1 MLLYRIDTN
10 NVVMQKKGRAQYSLI
25 STRYITLHLFPDII
39 FSFINILRPT
49 LSKKESI
56 VLIVDYW
63 SNPEESI
70 VLIVDY
76 WSNPEESIV
85 LIVDYWSNPEESI
98 VLIVDYWSNPEE
110 SFILLENCWFYSNEY
125 FVFAGRLLTW
135 LKVVVCVDERLST
148 LNVLR
153 FLL

>member
-10 NVVMQKKGRAQYSLI
+10 NVVMQKKERAQYSLI

-39 FSFINILRPT
+39 FSFINILLPM
-49 LSKKESI
+49 LSKK
-56 VLIVDYW
+56 
-63 SNPEESI
+63 ESI